1 MKNSNWDLTI
11 CNRADLLCDW
21 EFMDKKKLQFQL
33 DEIEVKLNRGKRL
46 WLSADVMEIYKKERD
61 KILKLIEEQND

>member
-1 MKNSNWDLTI
+1 
-11 CNRADLLCDW
+11 
-21 EFMDKKKLQFQL
+21 MDKKKLQFQL